1 MTLYFR
7 SFTTSL
13 QTWLAN
19 SIQLKVWIPIVKGH
33 NMKKVSIFTILLF
46 IILVLSACG
55 NSNSNGNSS
64 TTSSVDGTISI
75 TPAMELAVGTLRLEG
90 TSQAVDQELAVQLLP
105 YWQLMAE
112 LNSNDAAAPEE
123 ISAVVENIQA
133 MMTTEQVNAIQDM
146 QLDQSDVTTAIQ
158 TTGSTSEVSNT
169 NTNSNIISQAPV
181 GGGPGG
187 GPPDGGGMPMD
198 GGGIGGGSIINSSSG
213 QSVSSSQSSS
223 TTNTTSLIEQVIK
236 LLENR
241 IKN

>member
-1 MTLYFR
+1 
-7 SFTTSL
+7 
-13 QTWLAN
+13 
-19 SIQLKVWIPIVKGH
+19 
-33 NMKKVSIFTILLF
+33 MKKVSIFTILLF

-158 TTGSTSEVSNT
+158 TAGSTSEVSNT

-187 GPPDGGGMPMD
+187 GMPMD
-198 GGGIGGGSIINSSSG
+198 GGGIGGGPIINSSSG